1 MGIIELL
8 LIAVGLSMDAFSVSV
23 CGSMAL
29 RPARRALGAVKFGL
43 WFGGFQLLMPIL
55 GYWAAY
61 RFRSNIEAYDHWIAF
76 FLLLYIG
83 VNMIREAGK
92 ECPANLESYSFSRMA
107 LLAVATSIDALAIGV
122 SFALLSINIWT
133 SSLLIGI
140 TTFLFS
146 FGGGLLGF
154 KLGATFSSHA
164 ERTGGVILCLIGL
177 KILLEHTGYL

>member
-8 LIAVGLSMDAFSVSV
+8 FIAVGLSMDAFSVSV

-29 RPARRALGAVKFGL
+29 RPASRMMGAMRFGV
-43 WFGGFQLLMPIL
+43 WFGGFQILMPII
-55 GYWAAY
+55 GYWSAY
-61 RFRSNIEAYDHWIAF
+61 RFRSAIEAYDHWIAF

-83 VNMIREAGK
+83 INMIREAGK
-92 ECPANLESYSFSRMA
+92 DCPVGLEGYSLSRMA
-107 LLAVATSIDALAIGV
+107 LLAIATSIDALAIGV
-122 SFALLSINIWT
+122 SFALLDINIWV

-146 FGGGLLGF
+146 FWGGLLGF
-154 KLGATFSSHA
+154 RLGRVFSSYA
-164 ERTGGVILCLIGL
+164 EKTGGVILCLIGL